1 MAHELDERL
10 RTVETGQATL
20 QKAVE
25 IHLDQTTKIIE
36 RHDRT
41 LFHTEKGLSVRLDR
55 EEQKSKNI
63 TRVIWLVVAGAIG
76 TGMTYA
82 ATSIF

>member
-10 RTVETGQATL
+10 RGVETRQATL

-25 IHLDQTTKIIE
+25 IHLEQTTKIIE
-36 RHDRT
+36 LHDRT
-41 LFHTEKGLSVRLDR
+41 IFHTERGLAVRLDR

-63 TRVIWLVVAGAIG
+63 TRLIWIVVTATVGMGA
-76 TGMTYA
+76 TYA
-82 ATSIF
+82 ATAIF

>member
-1 MAHELDERL
+1 MTPEQDERL
-10 RTVETGQATL
+10 RAVETGQATL

-25 IHLDQTTKIIE
+25 IHLANTTKIIE

-55 EEQKSKNI
+55 EEQKSKTI
-63 TRVIWLVVAGAIG
+63 TRLIWIVVTGAVG
-76 TGMTYA
+76 TGVTLA
-82 ATSIF
+82 ATAIF